1 MRNQPSWKFC
11 SLTSVKSS
19 KVQTQQNTLR
29 FRHSASQQ
37 CSIYKHAQNPPKR
50 KWQQL
55 KSTIPAPCCKLIRQE
70 YVTGPMH
77 SSILLKHTDGNHKQS
92 RNEELSGEK
101 SDISK
106 CVPFYSHGW
115 AHHVSEEEIQKAKKI
130 NTGCKKPKAS
140 RAVQC
145 RILGYSTLYE
155 VPDSTSS
162 TVWFKNTFTCYN
174 LESKKVMCRHDCL
187 WKKRTVDRKMK
198 QPTNT
203 KPDLPLG
210 NPEQSAHS
218 AAVQKCTDSISSKI
232 PTPYSY

>member
-1 MRNQPSWKFC
+1 MTYSGYIHASSTLLVLCTPVYCSSYRWQPQS
-11 SLTSVKSS
+11 
-19 KVQTQQNTLR
+19 
-29 FRHSASQQ
+29 
-37 CSIYKHAQNPPKR
+37 
-50 KWQQL
+50 
-55 KSTIPAPCCKLIRQE
+55 
-70 YVTGPMH
+70 G
-77 SSILLKHTDGNHKQS
+77 HKQS
-92 RNEELSGEK
+92 RNEEFSGEK

-162 TVWFKNTFTCYN
+162 STVWFKNTFTCYN

-187 WKKRTVDRKMK
+187 WICSTKTDR
-198 QPTNT
+198 
-203 KPDLPLG
+203 
-210 NPEQSAHS
+210 
-218 AAVQKCTDSISSKI
+218 
-232 PTPYSY
+232 

>member
-1 MRNQPSWKFC
+1 VATYTPAVHYWSYVLQYTAQTYRWQPQS
-11 SLTSVKSS
+11 
-19 KVQTQQNTLR
+19 
-29 FRHSASQQ
+29 
-37 CSIYKHAQNPPKR
+37 
-50 KWQQL
+50 
-55 KSTIPAPCCKLIRQE
+55 
-70 YVTGPMH
+70 G
-77 SSILLKHTDGNHKQS
+77 HKQS
-92 RNEELSGEK
+92 RNEEFSGEK

-174 LESKKVMCRHDCL
+174 LESKKVMCRQDCL
-187 WKKRTVDRKMK
+187 WICSTKTDR
-198 QPTNT
+198 
-203 KPDLPLG
+203 
-210 NPEQSAHS
+210 
-218 AAVQKCTDSISSKI
+218 
-232 PTPYSY
+232 